1 MLSFVKQAQ
10 TIIKKKKIERLTI
23 MVYILRGMKTTEL

>member
-10 TIIKKKKIERLTI
+10 TFIKKKIERLTI